1 MSRYGWSRDLW
12 ALGTLAALLYSPSL
26 AAEGPLDVRL
36 NEVQVLGSHNSYHI
50 QPEQRI
56 LDVLDLFEEGLGLS
70 LEYTHIPLFE
80 QFENQGIRQIE
91 LDVFA
96 DPLGG
101 LYYQH
106 RALIFFGEDPNS
118 GIAELLQPGMKVL
131 HTQDLDWK
139 TTCLTLVSCL
149 QEVQTWSAANPEHL
163 PIMILIEAKDDPIPD
178 PVMLGFIVPIPIGTS
193 ELDDIDAE
201 IRSVFPDEQMITPDH
216 VRGERATLE
225 EAVRRDGWP
234 SLREARGRVIFAL
247 DNGGSIRD
255 AYLAGHPSLAGRVMF
270 VSAQPP
276 APEAAFVKLND
287 PIGDLALIRSL
298 VRDGFIIR
306 TRADA
311 DTFDAR
317 LNDFTRQDAA
327 LRSGAQFVSSDYP
340 VPDPFDGNYVAKIP
354 GGSPA
359 RCNPINAPRRCRDDA
374 LENLTGLQPIAGRR
388 LLVRDSADDASARKI
403 KVVARDALIETP
415 LPGSADDPSIA
426 GALLEIQ
433 NPTTLERAA
442 FFLPPGGAWSA
453 LGDRGWMYRDPE
465 GANGPCISLRIR
477 RGSVLRAECLGSKGI
492 IPFSLD
498 ESQQGTLRV
507 TLQLGSARRHCI
519 EFGGDVRR
527 DTSTA
532 EARIAVFRARNAP
545 PGGCPAP

>member
-1 MSRYGWSRDLW
+1 MAACGRSRHFW
-12 ALGTLAALLYSPSL
+12 ALGAFAALLYSPSL
-26 AAEGPLDVRL
+26 ATGGPREVRL

-56 LDVLDLFEEGLGLS
+56 LDVLELFEEGLGLS
-70 LEYTHIPLFE
+70 LEYTHIPLFD

-106 RALIFFGEDPNS
+106 RALTFFGEDPNS
-118 GIAELLQPGMKVL
+118 GTPELLQPGIKVL

-139 TTCLTLVSCL
+139 TTCLTLISCL
-149 QEVQTWSAANPEHL
+149 QDVRSWSDANPEHL
-163 PIMILIEAKDDPIPD
+163 PIMILIEGKDDPIPD
-178 PVMLGFIVPIPIGTS
+178 PVMLGFVIPIPIRAP

-201 IRSVFPDEQMITPDH
+201 IRSVFPDEQMITPDD

-270 VSAQPP
+270 ASAQPP

-287 PIGDLALIRSL
+287 PIGDLALIQSL

-317 LNDFTRQDAA
+317 LNDFSRQDAA

-340 VPDPFDGNYVAKIP
+340 VPDPFDGNYIAEIP
-354 GGSPA
+354 GGSPG
-359 RCNPINAPRRCRDDA
+359 RCNPINAPRKCRNDA
-374 LENLTGLQPIAGRR
+374 LENLSGLQPIAGLR
-388 LLVRDSADDASARKI
+388 LLVRDSADNASARKL
-403 KVVARDALIETP
+403 KVAARDPLIETP
-415 LPGSADDPSIA
+415 LPGTANDPSTA
-426 GALLEIQ
+426 GALLEIH
-433 NPTTLERAA
+433 NPSTLESAA

-453 LGDRGWMYRDPE
+453 LDNRGWVYRDPE
-465 GANGPCISLRIR
+465 GANGPCVSLRIR
-477 RGSVLRAECLGSKGI
+477 RGSKLQAECLSSKGT

-498 ESQQGTLRV
+498 EPQQGVLQV
-507 TLQLGSARRHCI
+507 TLQLGSARRHCM
-519 EFGGDVRR
+519 EFGGEVAR

-532 EARIAVFRARNAP
+532 GAQNAVFLARHAP